1 VINGGFVTGEVQWIG
16 GNDGWAKRWQAW
28 WLCSMEEVAERVEWR
43 AGVCKIGS
51 REWS

>member
-28 WLCSMEEVAERVEWR
+28 WLCSMEEVAERVEMESK
-43 AGVCKIGS
+43 GVQNRFQGM
-51 REWS
+51 